1 MSSLDPPNGS
11 NPAAGV
17 SAVSGPGAPP
27 PEPSAPS
34 TTGPGSRHAS
44 PVLPATVLPTIEGP
58 PAPAPQG
65 PRDYVYDPY
74 WHGPPRS
81 ERTVRRDQRRQRL
94 TLFMA
99 LSALLTALGTVG
111 AIAWGV
117 VHWRHLL
124 TDDGPAASADEEPT
138 RSAGLPA
145 TTDDE
150 PDQDEPAEVDVRRDT
165 ETQLRGAIE
174 VVDVGVEAGSLEDVL
189 AFHYQVAESKGQTLV
204 VMTTGRK
211 CAPCH
216 GVDDALSHPLMQE
229 ALEGIRIVRVDL
241 EVFGD
246 ELEALKMPRNL
257 YPAFF
262 LLGDDVRPIDAI
274 HGGEWDEDV
283 AENIAPVLGAFVTGE
298 YKQRRYPDWSPT
310 TTSIPL

>member
-1 MSSLDPPNGS
+1 
-11 NPAAGV
+11 
-17 SAVSGPGAPP
+17 
-27 PEPSAPS
+27 
-34 TTGPGSRHAS
+34 
-44 PVLPATVLPTIEGP
+44 
-58 PAPAPQG
+58 
-65 PRDYVYDPY
+65 
-74 WHGPPRS
+74 
-81 ERTVRRDQRRQRL
+81 
-94 TLFMA
+94 MA

-124 TDDGPAASADEEPT
+124 TDDGRTDSADEEPT

-145 TTDDE
+145 LADDD
-150 PDQDEPAEVDVRRDT
+150 PDRDEPADVDVRRDT

-174 VVDVGVEAGSLEDVL
+174 VVDVGLEAGSLEDVL

-229 ALEGIRIVRVDL
+229 ALKGIRIVRVDL

-246 ELEALKMPRNL
+246 ELETLKMPRNL

-262 LLGDDVRPIDAI
+262 LLGSDIRPIDAI

-283 AENIAPVLGAFVTGE
+283 AENIAPVLGAFVKGD
-298 YKQRRYPDWSPT
+298 YKKRRYPDWSPT